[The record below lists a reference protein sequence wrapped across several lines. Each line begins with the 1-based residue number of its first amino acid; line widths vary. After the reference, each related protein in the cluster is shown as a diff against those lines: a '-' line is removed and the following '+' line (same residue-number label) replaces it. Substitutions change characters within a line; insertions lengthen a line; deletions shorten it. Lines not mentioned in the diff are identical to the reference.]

1 MLSKIDP
8 EGRYGEPLARLLAIL
23 QLTLRGTPFLYQGD
37 EIGMRNGSFASID
50 EIQDVESLGLYAE
63 LVKTM
68 PAGKALKRVL
78 AGTRDHAR
86 ISLPWDEIDR
96 QRGREDSLWNFYK
109 NIITL
114 RRSSQAL
121 VYGELA
127 FLHPGDR
134 TLLAYTRRLAGEH
147 FYVEANLGTGRRRSR
162 ALPGAELLAS
172 NYSGQSAVLR
182 SYEVRV
188 YCTKS

>member
-86 ISLPWDEIDR
+86 IPLPWDEIDR

-127 FLHPGDR
+127 FLYPGDR

-172 NYSGQSAVLR
+172 NYSGQSVVLR
-182 SYEVRV
+182 PYEARV
-188 YCTKS
+188 YRTKS